1 MDRKRTAGH
10 KPKKG
15 PALSRKSL
23 VFMARPRGFEPLTSA
38 SGGRRLGS
46 VWSEVGG
53 SKSLFVSNLQ
63 AGRKLKKNSFN
74 TASYTIYLRFGHTL
88 VRLEMAL
95 TGQNDR
101 CSNCLFSSF
110 AVYYANSK
118 LRKNV
123 WF

>member
-15 PALSRKSL
+15 PAFSRKSL
-23 VFMARPRGFEPLTSA
+23 IFMARPRGFEPLTSA

-63 AGRKLKKNSFN
+63 AGRKFKKVLL
-74 TASYTIYLRFGHTL
+74 TPPVTRFIPSLGTHL
-88 VRLEMAL
+88 S
-95 TGQNDR
+95 G
-101 CSNCLFSSF
+101 
-110 AVYYANSK
+110 
-118 LRKNV
+118 
-123 WF
+123 

>member
-1 MDRKRTAGH
+1 MT
-10 KPKKG
+10 
-15 PALSRKSL
+15 
-23 VFMARPRGFEPLTSA
+23 FA
-38 SGGRRLGS
+38 SGGRRLWS

-74 TASYTIYLRFGHTL
+74 TASYTIYPRFGHTL

-95 TGQNDR
+95 TGQNDH
-101 CSNCLFSSF
+101 CPSCLISSF
-110 AVYYANSK
+110 TVYYANFK